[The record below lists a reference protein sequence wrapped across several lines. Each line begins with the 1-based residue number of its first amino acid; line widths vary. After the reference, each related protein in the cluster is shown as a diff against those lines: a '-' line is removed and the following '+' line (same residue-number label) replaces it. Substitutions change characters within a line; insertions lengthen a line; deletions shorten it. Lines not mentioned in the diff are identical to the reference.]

1 MSVSETNFL
10 EMSAHVLLKVA
21 PKGYFRS
28 KKPQNISIVINIFL
42 KQKRGST
49 TKKIEVVS
57 SIFMNITCSARYFL
71 EVAAS
76 VLLKVATKASL
87 RGKKL

>member
-49 TKKIEVVS
+49 TKKIEVVFISFHEYNLFSKICFGS
-57 SIFMNITCSARYFL
+57 SCKRFIESSHQSIP
-71 EVAAS
+71 
-76 VLLKVATKASL
+76 
-87 RGKKL
+87 